1 MEKKG
6 DTILE
11 CFIVKGKGFD
21 FLGVIYKEKE
31 TGLMAL
37 TRQVFP
43 GNQVLLEYY
52 RDENQQRLSD
62 RLLKTAGQL
71 ADRYG
76 LHPVHWVY
84 PGGIEERR
92 FISGLREAKKEKEF
106 WQRGLHN

>member
-21 FLGVIYKEKE
+21 FLGVIYKGKE
-31 TGLMAL
+31 TGLMAT
-37 TRQVFP
+37 TRQLMPGHQVF
-43 GNQVLLEYY
+43 LEQN

-84 PGGIEERR
+84 PGGIEESL
-92 FISGLREAKKEKEF
+92 FISGLREAKREKEF
-106 WQRGLHN
+106 WQRGLNN

>member
-6 DTILE
+6 DIILE

-21 FLGVIYKEKE
+21 FLGVIYKGMER
-31 TGLMAL
+31 GLMAV
-37 TRQVFP
+37 TRQVLP
-43 GNQVLLEYY
+43 GNQVFLENY

-84 PGGIEERR
+84 PGGIEESR
-92 FISGLREAKKEKEF
+92 FISGLREAKRENQF
-106 WQRGLHN
+106 GQRGLNN